1 MRLQRVGRDLVTKHG
16 IAREAR
22 GCVGLPQ
29 LLELFIVAEGVVLL
43 QNTLLFFSTQ
53 QLGLLDL
60 GRLFCTLMII
70 ILFMVDRAFHK
81 KMSIKIKVTSND
93 QGFKRLF
100 FNLP

>member
-1 MRLQRVGRDLVTKHG
+1 MAAYSSILVWRISWTEKPGGLQSMRLQRVGRDLVTKHG

-29 LLELFIVAEGVVLL
+29 LLELFIVAEGVVL

-60 GRLFCTLMII
+60 GRLFCTLMIS
-70 ILFMVDRAFHK
+70 LKGVY
-81 KMSIKIKVTSND
+81 
-93 QGFKRLF
+93 
-100 FNLP
+100 

>member
-29 LLELFIVAEGVVLL
+29 LLELFIVAEGVVL

-60 GRLFCTLMII
+60 GRLFCTLMIS
-70 ILFMVDRAFHK
+70 LKGVY
-81 KMSIKIKVTSND
+81 
-93 QGFKRLF
+93 
-100 FNLP
+100 